1 MYSLHSQI
9 FGMYP
14 TNITDEC
21 CMVHRIL
28 QVEELGRQ
36 AVLKHRFPKRYRL
49 PELDAQLT
57 ASRLR
62 QEVRILIRARKM
74 GIRTP
79 TLLRVGLDEG
89 YIVMEKINGVTMKHA
104 LTTPGLLSDR
114 DRANVLCTL
123 GSMIAKLHDGDV
135 VHGDLTTSNVMLVQ
149 NTNKEAQGQERNAFL
164 VYLID
169 FGLGQFSKLSE
180 DRAVDLYVLERS
192 FSSAHACDGE
202 QMFEQLMASYRRTS
216 HNWSSTWNKLA
227 DVRSRGRKRSMVG

>member
-1 MYSLHSQI
+1 MQ
-9 FGMYP
+9 
-14 TNITDEC
+14 
-21 CMVHRIL
+21 RIW

-36 AVLKHRFPKRYRL
+36 VILKHRFPKTYRL

-62 QEVRILIRARKM
+62 QEVRIIIRARKM

-79 TLLRVGLDEG
+79 ALLRVGLDEG
-89 YIVMEKINGVTMKHA
+89 YIVMEKINGVTMKQA
-104 LTTPGLLSDR
+104 LLTPGLLSAEERKD
-114 DRANVLCTL
+114 VLDTL
-123 GSMIAKLHDGDV
+123 GAMIAKLHDGDV

-149 NTNKEAQGQERNAFL
+149 NEQEGQGRQAFL

-202 QMFEQLMASYRRTS
+202 KMFEQLMESYRSTS
-216 HNWSSTWNKLA
+216 KNWSSTWNKLA

>member
-1 MYSLHSQI
+1 MACYKLDTNDDKILLSQ
-9 FGMYP
+9 GA
-14 TNITDEC
+14 EA
-21 CMVHRIL
+21 RIWL
-28 QVEELGRQ
+28 VEELGRQ
-36 AVLKHRFPKRYRL
+36 AILKHRFPKTYRL

-62 QEVRILIRARKM
+62 QEVRIIIRARKM

-89 YIVMEKINGVTMKHA
+89 YIVMEKINGVTMKQA
-104 LTTPGLLSDR
+104 LLTPGLLSAQDR
-114 DRANVLCTL
+114 RDVLHTL

-135 VHGDLTTSNVMLVQ
+135 VHGDLTTSNVMLVE
-149 NTNKEAQGQERNAFL
+149 NGQKGEGSHTFL

-192 FSSAHACDGE
+192 FSSAHACNGE

-216 HNWSSTWNKLA
+216 QNWSSTWNKLA